1 MSTFADTE
9 PPPSLLSLP
18 TDISLHIL
26 ALGAERAKWGTV
38 PLSGDAA
45 RDELD
50 ADFDRPDDKRSE
62 GPGYDTDYHPAKL
75 HPPPEHIADPHSEGE
90 KSLGATQADANRPAE
105 EGRRPHQARGSG
117 SSDEQRQHWKA
128 RKASFM
134 EKMKGEAKVL
144 LGKIEGKHEKVEEG
158 HRMMAGEAAGGKA

>member
-38 PLSGDAA
+38 PLCGDAA

-62 GPGYDTDYHPAKL
+62 VRRAENCPSRFLPGFL
-75 HPPPEHIADPHSEGE
+75 
-90 KSLGATQADANRPAE
+90 RPY
-105 EGRRPHQARGSG
+105 ARIISY
-117 SSDEQRQHWKA
+117 
-128 RKASFM
+128 
-134 EKMKGEAKVL
+134 
-144 LGKIEGKHEKVEEG
+144 
-158 HRMMAGEAAGGKA
+158 